1 LGNPRGMP
9 PVLRLTTRST
19 GPARTIYGALG
30 KEGSGGMKC
39 QEFLEAYTVVSDGL
53 ADEAEAARVRTHRE
67 RCACCDRYA
76 RVLERGVA
84 LLEGLPSVEPSDAF
98 RPRLEH
104 RLLHVDEELAALRR
118 GGAVSATT
126 GAAALAIAIL
136 FLAVAW
142 SASIQAS
149 PPRVTL
155 PAILAVPPA
164 PVSPGP
170 WRMSP
175 MDQGPLRLA
184 PARLFPADLWQ
195 PSPSTQPTLYE
206 YSPLRYRYETAGAR
220 SGLD

>member
-1 LGNPRGMP
+1 
-9 PVLRLTTRST
+9 
-19 GPARTIYGALG
+19 
-30 KEGSGGMKC
+30 MKC
-39 QEFLEAYTVVSDGL
+39 QEFLEAYTLVSDGL
-53 ADEAEAARVRTHRE
+53 ADDAEAARVRAHRE
-67 RCACCDRYA
+67 RCGCCDRYA

-84 LLEGLPSVEPSDAF
+84 LLEGLPPVEPSDAF

-126 GAAALAIAIL
+126 GAAAVAIAIL

-155 PAILAVPPA
+155 PAILAVPP
-164 PVSPGP
+164 GP
-170 WRMSP
+170 STSGAWRMSP
-175 MDQGPLRLA
+175 VERGDLRLT
-184 PARLFPADLWQ
+184 PAQLFSSDLWQ
-195 PSPSTQPTLYE
+195 PTQPTLYD